1 MIDGDLLIQGTCT
14 TKLYGPAV
22 CTIEYTSP
30 QSVAEGSEQDSG
42 ATAAVTFS
50 VPPWQMTLSPSTA
63 DERSATDEQTSFMIP
78 ISIESETVKPGK
90 VLVKIHVAPIESL
103 PYDSEDTDYDLDVS
117 KFTLA
122 LSYEVDA
129 VAEKSEDSEPESEE
143 VIGDLI
149 EATELIAPATEEVAV
164 VEAEERIAAADPEE
178 GLSVKDVPLQS
189 DTVGNDTE
197 GQPIDEPLGV
207 VYAQDIKVAT
217 DEDELAACKE
227 EGYELQTVR
236 ISNDDVDYDMDSIW
250 RFHILV
256 KYAPVEQLQVD
267 LEEDDVV
274 RRCVVDVQWVVCT
287 KGSGSEPVLEGYEV
301 LGDSDLTA
309 MDASVRAILPY
320 SHV

>member
-1 MIDGDLLIQGTCT
+1 MIDGDLLIQGACT
-14 TKLYGPAV
+14 SKIYGPAV
-22 CTIEYTSP
+22 CTVEYTSS
-30 QSVAEGSEQDSG
+30 QSNDDSEQDLG
-42 ATAAVTFS
+42 AGASVTFS

-63 DERSATDEQTSFMIP
+63 DERSATDEPTTFMIP
-78 ISIESETVKPGK
+78 ISIESDLIKPAK
-90 VLVKIHVAPIESL
+90 VLVKVYVAPIESL

-129 VAEKSEDSEPESEE
+129 LVEKSEDSEPESKE
-143 VIGDLI
+143 VIGDLV
-149 EATELIAPATEEVAV
+149 EVTELIVSATEEVV
-164 VEAEERIAAADPEE
+164 VEEEGVAVADPEQ
-178 GLSVKDVPLQS
+178 GLSVKDAPLQS
-189 DTVGNDTE
+189 DTVAHDTAD
-197 GQPIDEPLGV
+197 QAMDEPMGA

-256 KYAPVEQLQVD
+256 KYAPIEQRQVD

-309 MDASVRAILPY
+309 MDASVRAPSFFYCL
-320 SHV
+320 

>member
-1 MIDGDLLIQGTCT
+1 MIDGDLLIQGACT

-22 CTIEYTSP
+22 CTIEYTSL
-30 QSVAEGSEQDSG
+30 QSNDDSEQDLS
-42 ATAAVTFS
+42 AAASVTFS

-63 DERSATDEQTSFMIP
+63 DERSATDEPTTFMIP
-78 ISIESETVKPGK
+78 ISIESEAVKPGK
-90 VLVKIHVAPIESL
+90 VLVKVYVASIESL

-143 VIGDLI
+143 VIGDLV
-149 EATELIAPATEEVAV
+149 EATEPIAPATEELVVAEEGVAV
-164 VEAEERIAAADPEE
+164 ADPEE
-178 GLSVKDVPLQS
+178 GLSVKDAPLQS
-189 DTVGNDTE
+189 DTAANDTTD
-197 GQPIDEPLGV
+197 QAMNEPAGA

-217 DEDELAACKE
+217 DEDDLAACKE

-256 KYAPVEQLQVD
+256 KYAPIDQLQVD
-267 LEEDDVV
+267 LEENDDVV